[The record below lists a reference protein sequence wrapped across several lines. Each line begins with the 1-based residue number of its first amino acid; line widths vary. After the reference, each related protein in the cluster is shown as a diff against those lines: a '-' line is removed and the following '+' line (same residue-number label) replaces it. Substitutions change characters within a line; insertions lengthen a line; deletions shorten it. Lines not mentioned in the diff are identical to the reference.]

1 MDFSDITGAISATA
15 VVAGILA
22 VGAVLVLPRVAAW
35 GVRTIKGLIR

>member
-1 MDFSDITGAISATA
+1 MDFSTMTGAVNATT

-22 VGAVLVLPRVAAW
+22 IGAVLVLPKVAAW